1 MYYINCFLV
10 YSFIGFLFEN
20 VVSKITGNN
29 FESGILYG
37 PFTPIYG
44 IGVILILVLSKH
56 FFLNLHL
63 PRWKETIIVFFL
75 LIIVLTFIEWIG
87 GVLIEWLFGV
97 TFWNYEKFKF
107 HIGKYIAL
115 EISLA
120 WGFLSLLL
128 IYVIHPFLDDIIKKI
143 PNFVTW
149 SFVILIILDFICTFI
164 KYKFHN

>member
-1 MYYINCFLV
+1 MYYINCFFV

-44 IGVILILVLSKH
+44 IGVILILVLSKY

-128 IYVIHPFLDDIIKKI
+128 IYVIHPFLDNIIKKI

-164 KYKFHN
+164 KYKFRN